1 MTELRQQKPPAEEW
15 FNFAQIVLD
24 RLSTCVHVYSKPPYE
39 DVFMPDKDRQAKN
52 AKTLD
57 LLHRIH
63 KLTDE
68 SETPSD
74 SIPDAHRHDEMVIS
88 GLAVLLSETLCLLPE
103 LSTDMQK
110 LLKSPWHDHCNGR
123 LANELFRGRQSESE
137 GIGTG
142 HPEHGRLPEALSNLL
157 ERENIGESRMPRKDL
172 LQHGEPRRQ
181 DDEGRR
187 RWAENNSRSL
197 RSAGRIE

>member
-1 MTELRQQKPPAEEW
+1 MNNQELQKPTAEQW
-15 FNFAQIVLD
+15 LKIAQVVID

-39 DVFMPDKDRQAKN
+39 DVFIPEKERQAKN

-57 LLHRIH
+57 LLHRVH

-68 SETPSD
+68 SETPTD
-74 SIPDAHRHDEMVIS
+74 SVAEAHQHDEKVIA
-88 GLAVLLSETLCLLPE
+88 GLAMLLSETLSLLPE

-123 LANELFRGRQSESE
+123 LANELFRGQQSESE

-142 HPEHGRLPEALSNLL
+142 HPEHGRLPEALANLL
-157 ERENIGESRMPRKDL
+157 EKEKLGDNRHPREEL
-172 LQHGEPRRQ
+172 LRHGEPRRH

-187 RWAENNSRSL
+187 RWAESNSRFL
-197 RSAGRIE
+197 RTAGRIE